1 MVSARGDVREGEGRG
16 ERTGA
21 NHAHAKDA
29 PEVGRRGDEGEPG
42 SESVA
47 VEYKHKHAKKQSFR
61 PSN

>member
-1 MVSARGDVREGEGRG
+1 MDDSGVLSDDFRGLGDE
-16 ERTGA
+16 
-21 NHAHAKDA
+21 
-29 PEVGRRGDEGEPG
+29 RRGDEGEPG